1 MSKLLCTVAAALAIV
16 VPQIAQAQSPAAF
29 DGTYQGVSNTAS
41 GSGPNCGVFAPVP
54 RPLTIQ
60 NGVAQFDG
68 GLKGATTAFQGSVTP
83 QGALTMKD
91 NLVNTIIGRIEP
103 GGKATAS
110 IHMGES
116 NCVLTAVWQKS

>member
-1 MSKLLCTVAAALAIV
+1 MRKLLCAFAVAIVTVA
-16 VPQIAQAQSPAAF
+16 PHIAQAQSPTAF

-41 GSGPNCGVFAPVP
+41 GSGPNCSVFAPVP

-60 NGVAQFDG
+60 NGVAKFDA
-68 GLKGATTAFQGSVTP
+68 GLKGATAFQGNVTP
-83 QGALTMKD
+83 QGAFTMKD
-91 NLVNTIIGRIEP
+91 NLVNTITGRIES

>member
-1 MSKLLCTVAAALAIV
+1 MSKLLCTVAVALAV
-16 VPQIAQAQSPAAF
+16 AVPQIAQAQSPTAF

-41 GSGPNCGVFAPVP
+41 GSGPNCSVFTPVP

-60 NGVAQFDG
+60 NGVANFDA
-68 GLKGATTAFQGSVTP
+68 GLKGATAFQGNVTP
-83 QGALTMKD
+83 QGAFTMKD
-91 NLVNTIIGRIEP
+91 NLVNTITGKIES

>member
-1 MSKLLCTVAAALAIV
+1 MSKLLCAFAVASVIA
-16 VPQIAQAQSPAAF
+16 VPHIAQAQSPTAF

-41 GSGPNCGVFAPVP
+41 GSGPNCSVFSPVP
-54 RPLTIQ
+54 RPLAIK
-60 NGVAQFDG
+60 NGVAQFDA
-68 GLKGATTAFQGSVTP
+68 GLKGATAFQGNVTP

-91 NLVNTIIGRIEP
+91 NLVNTITGRIEP

>member
-1 MSKLLCTVAAALAIV
+1 MNKLLCAFAVASVIGA
-16 VPQIAQAQSPAAF
+16 PQIAQAQSPTAF

-41 GSGPNCGVFAPVP
+41 GSGPNCSVFSPVP
-54 RPLTIQ
+54 RPLTIK
-60 NGVAQFDG
+60 NGVAQFDA
-68 GLKGATTAFQGSVTP
+68 GLKGATAFQGNVTP

-91 NLVNTIIGRIEP
+91 NLVNTITGRIEQ

>member
-1 MSKLLCTVAAALAIV
+1 MSKLLCALAVASVIGA
-16 VPQIAQAQSPAAF
+16 PQIAQAQSPTAF
-29 DGTYQGVSNTAS
+29 DGTYQGVSNAAS
-41 GSGPNCGVFAPVP
+41 GSGPNCSVFSPVP
-54 RPLTIQ
+54 RPLTIK
-60 NGVAQFDG
+60 NGVAQFDA
-68 GLKGATTAFQGSVTP
+68 GLKGATAFQGNVTP

-91 NLVNTIIGRIEP
+91 NLVNTITGRIEP